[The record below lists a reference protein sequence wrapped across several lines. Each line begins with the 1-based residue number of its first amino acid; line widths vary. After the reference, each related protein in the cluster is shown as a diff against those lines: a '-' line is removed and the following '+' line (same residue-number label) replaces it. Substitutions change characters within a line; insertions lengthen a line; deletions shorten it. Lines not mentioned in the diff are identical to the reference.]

1 MKIKSFAVALIILTI
16 GFSNTTCAKTDQ
28 FYEISKNI
36 EIFHS
41 IIRNLDQFYVDSID
55 INHIVSEG
63 INEMLWDIDPYTVYY
78 PHEKKTDLTM
88 ITTGKY
94 AGIGAII
101 SKVQNYPWIIIN
113 ELYKDMPA
121 HTAGLKVGDEILYI
135 DGIDMKGKNTEYVSN
150 NLRGTPNSTLVVTVR
165 RPGVTDSLD
174 ITIIRKN
181 IALPAVTYYGIIK
194 GFGYILLDSFTENC
208 ESSVRLALKEMTKQ
222 GIKGLILD
230 LRNNGGGLLD
240 EAVKI
245 VSLFTPEGTQVVT
258 TKGVG
263 QGESRSYTTRNKPEN
278 TKIPLAVLVNN
289 ESASASEIVAGAL
302 QDLDRAV
309 IIGQRTY
316 GKGLV
321 QSTRNLP
328 YGGMLKFTT
337 AKYYIPSGRCIQAVD
352 YSKRNAD
359 GSAKAIPDSLTKI
372 FHTKSGREVRDG
384 GGIRP
389 DIECKVDTLPELV
402 YQVSNSKIFV
412 DYLNEYCV
420 GHPTIDAAKDFS
432 VSDSDFEEF
441 KKYMADHN
449 FTYTSETSK
458 IIEELKKVAE
468 SEKLLNVAR
477 EDIENFEKKT
487 AYNPYRDMEAV
498 KEPMKT
504 VIGASLVRRYYFQH
518 GVIEFSQKED
528 KTLDTAIDVLSN
540 NARLKSILGN

>member
-1 MKIKSFAVALIILTI
+1 MKIKSLAIVSVVLTI
-16 GFSNTTCAKTDQ
+16 GFSNTVCAKQDQ
-28 FYEISKNI
+28 FFEISKNI

-41 IIRNLDQFYVDSID
+41 IIRNLNQYYVDSID

-101 SKVQNYPWIIIN
+101 SKVQDYPWIIIN
-113 ELYKDMPA
+113 ELYKEMPA

-135 DGIDMKGKNTEYVSN
+135 DGNDMKGKNTEYVSN

-432 VSDSDFEEF
+432 VSDSEFEEF
-441 KKYMADHN
+441 KKYMAEHN

-468 SEKLLNVAR
+468 SEKLLNIAR